1 MKTNICS
8 AQDELQQGEIEVRSQ
23 NIYSPYVISLEFFMN
38 AKAMHLYWLNQLYIC
53 AYISFS

>member
-8 AQDELQQGEIEVRSQ
+8 VQDELQQGEIEVRSQ

-38 AKAMHLYWLNQLYIC
+38 AKAR
-53 AYISFS
+53 